1 MRAEPQA
8 APYRPDPQIES
19 LADWLG
25 DAVDPADFPSRELR
39 FRNRRWDKA
48 VGLGDLSDEEWV
60 RHFARF
66 EPLPGNLTEPL
77 ALRYHGHQFRVYN
90 PDIGDGRGFTFAQLR
105 DGADRLLDLGTKGSG
120 LTPYSRTA
128 DGRL

>member
-39 FRNRRWDKA
+39 FRNRRWDKT
-48 VGLGDLSDEEWV
+48 VGLDTLSDEQWV
-60 RHFARF
+60 AHFGHF
-66 EPLPGNLTEPL
+66 EPLPDNLPRPL

-90 PDIGDGRGFTFAQLR
+90 PEIGDGRGFTFAH
-105 DGADRLLDLGTKGSG
+105 ADRSGDRLGLKQGSA
-120 LTPYSRTA
+120 RKV
-128 DGRL
+128 